1 MSKDSETFLVTG
13 AGGFLGCHLV
23 EHLKR
28 AGVRVRAMVRDP
40 GQAAD
45 LESISDEVVVADICR
60 PDTLPPAVAGCA
72 GLYHVAAIFR
82 QESVAPEVFH
92 AVNVDGV
99 RNIFEAAIAA
109 GVPRI
114 VHCSTNGVHNVEHPP
129 ADETAPFGPG
139 DLYQETKLEGEKIAM
154 SYFADGRVGG
164 VVIRPA
170 MIYGPGD
177 RRTLKLFRMIARRRF
192 FYVGEGRALTHWVDV
207 RDLAASFRLAMEAR
221 HLNAEAFLI
230 GGRNYQPLS
239 DVAREI
245 AQQLDVPEPRL
256 KLPLGPV
263 MTLAHAM
270 EIVFKPLGIEPPL
283 YRRRVAFFVKD
294 RAFDIGKAQRMLGYR
309 PRQELRGEI
318 ADIIKAYRDSGDL
331 PAAPQ
336 AAERQPATGG

>member
-1 MSKDSETFLVTG
+1 MSEGSETFLVTG
-13 AGGFLGCHLV
+13 AGGFLGRHLV

-28 AGVRVRAMVRDP
+28 SGVRVRAMVRDA
-40 GQAAD
+40 GQVAD
-45 LESISDEVVVADICR
+45 LRSLTDDVVVADICR
-60 PDTLPPAVAGCA
+60 PETLPPALAGCA
-72 GLYHVAAIFR
+72 GVHHVAAIFR

-92 AVNVDGV
+92 AVNVEGV

-114 VHCSTNGVHNVEHPP
+114 VHCSTNGVHSHIERPP
-129 ADETAPFGPG
+129 ADETAPFAPG

-154 SYFADGRVGG
+154 RYFAEGRVRG
-164 VVIRPA
+164 VVIRPT

-192 FYVGEGRALTHWVDV
+192 FYVGQGRALTHWVDV
-207 RDLAASFRLAMEAR
+207 RDVAEAFRLAMEAS

-230 GGRNYQPLS
+230 GGRDYQPLS
-239 DVAREI
+239 EVVREI

-294 RAFDIGKAQRMLGYR
+294 RAYDIGKARRELGYS
-309 PRQELRGEI
+309 PRQALRDEI
-318 ADIIKAYRDSGDL
+318 VDIIRAYRESGDL
-331 PAAPQ
+331 PAPRRARERQ
-336 AAERQPATGG
+336 AAG